1 MIAAP
6 LPHDEVL
13 RLLALQGHK
22 LLDTPPEAFFDD
34 MVELA
39 CTHFKVP
46 IALVSLIDSN
56 RQWFKAKCGVEAAE
70 SCREHAF
77 CAHAILDP
85 EIFEVTDA
93 RADQRFHD
101 NPFVTEPPHI
111 RFYAGCPIMD
121 DAGHYLGT
129 LCIIDREPRKLT
141 EHERQTL
148 HLMAKLVSDHI
159 QVRDLLNTLVGEPKS
174 PPSPTPTPDPE

>member
-6 LPHDEVL
+6 LPQDEAL

-22 LLDTPPEAFFDD
+22 LLDTAPEAFFDHV
-34 MVELA
+34 VELA
-39 CTHFKVP
+39 AAHFKVP
-46 IALVSLIDSN
+46 IALVSLIDSD
-56 RQWFKAKCGVEAAE
+56 RQWFKAKCGLDAVE

-93 RADQRFHD
+93 RLDERFHD
-101 NPFVTEPPHI
+101 NPFVTEAPHI
-111 RFYAGCPIMD
+111 RFYAGCPIAD
-121 DAGHYLGT
+121 DHGHYLGT
-129 LCIIDREPRKLT
+129 LCIIDREPRRLT
-141 EHERQTL
+141 EDERTIL

-159 QVRDLLNTLVGEPKS
+159 QLRDLLNTLVGEPKS
-174 PPSPTPTPDPE
+174 HPTPTPTPDPE